1 LPQVNRTC
9 SRELEWTELTSLA
22 NYIQGQL
29 QRACTEDA
37 VTCLAHVYF
46 DSH

>member
-22 NYIQGQL
+22 KYIQG
-29 QRACTEDA
+29 QRACTEDTG
-37 VTCLAHVYF
+37 TCLAHVYF